1 MATSLKPDSTG
12 LLRDL
17 IFVAL
22 ACVSCGISSVAA
34 EQLSDPTRP
43 AVVLVPGVGGNGSD
57 LNIEDRTPPQG
68 LQSVILSRN
77 HVAAIINGIEV
88 EVGQKYENA
97 VLTEVNETCVVL
109 MGPQGRQVMHM
120 FPSVNMTKNERACVK
135 KQGMQP
141 INQLASQPA
150 KQIKARKKAKIKKRV
165 VTCVADENKNGSKK

>member
-22 ACVSCGISSVAA
+22 ACASCSIPSVAA
-34 EQLSDPTRP
+34 EMLSDPTRP
-43 AVVLVPGVGGNGSD
+43 AVVLVPGVGD
-57 LNIEDRTPPQG
+57 LNMEDRTPPQG
-68 LQSVILSRN
+68 LQSVIMSRN

-88 EVGQKYENA
+88 EVGQKYDNA

-120 FPSVNMTKNERACVK
+120 FPSVNMTKNELACIK
-135 KQGMQP
+135 KQGMQA
-141 INQLASQPA
+141 INQVANQPA
-150 KQIKARKKAKIKKRV
+150 EKIKARKKARIKKRV